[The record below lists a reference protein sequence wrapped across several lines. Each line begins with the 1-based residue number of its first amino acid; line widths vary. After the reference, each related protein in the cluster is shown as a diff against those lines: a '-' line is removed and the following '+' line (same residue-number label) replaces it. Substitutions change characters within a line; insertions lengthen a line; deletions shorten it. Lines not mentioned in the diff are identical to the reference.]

1 MPKKAMKTEA
11 VKRIEK
17 QVDTIVDRVQRA
29 KGKPT
34 TGELFNETART
45 QCRLAHREGKRR
57 IEINGRMFRITR
69 HRSNPSY
76 FLVKPVKG
84 QVPLACLSRI

>member
-17 QVDTIVDRVQRA
+17 QVDTIVKRETRGQV
-29 KGKPT
+29 KT